1 MRPTLP
7 VTAALLLTVASLA
20 AAQTWDSSGNALLK
34 GTWCFR
40 QVVWQVGD
48 SSGNLNREISISG
61 NINFDGI
68 STYTLTNLHT
78 ADTASPPVNASTS
91 GTFSIAA
98 SGYGFLSS
106 PLFSGDQ
113 INGLVAQGIFIGSS
127 TENHTGYH
135 DLFIAAQLGTP
146 VFQGSY
152 TLADLD
158 FPTAS
163 IFDARDSLLQ
173 LNPDGTANA
182 NGYVT
187 ATGLAPLSQY
197 FSGLTYSVTNG
208 VGAIDFGGALA
219 PSNLIS
225 GPKALYF
232 SPDGNFVFG
241 GSLTGWDLIVGVRA
255 ATTLPKFSGLY
266 YQAGLDEDN
275 SQVQPATAQHPAS
288 GSATLDTYYG
298 ALNALP
304 GGQLLG
310 HRRVL
315 TGSTASP
322 AHSTYAASYS
332 INSTGTDDSSDQE
345 HFFFGAGGSIRIG
358 LGNNPLL
365 GISVALHAPALTGS
379 APFID
384 PTQITNAASSAPFT
398 AGIAPGELITL
409 YGTGL
414 ATQTQYDPTFPTLLA
429 GVQVTVNNRPAR
441 LIFVSPTQI
450 SALVP
455 FATAESIASIL
466 VMSNKAASNTVTTF
480 VNRTAPGVYTVPSG
494 GLGYAAALHGD
505 YSLVTPASPAQPG
518 EVIQVFVTGL
528 GAVSPAVGDAA
539 PGPVNPFSSAVNA
552 ITASIGGQPATVQ
565 FDGLAPQLSGLY
577 QVNVQVPAGLSDGS
591 VYLSLGGPDSTTA
604 ESLLPV
610 ASAASQ

>member
-1 MRPTLP
+1 MRSVP
-7 VTAALLLTVASLA
+7 AALLLTLWGASLA
-20 AAQTWDSSGNALLK
+20 AAQTWDSAGNALLK

-40 QVVWQVGD
+40 QVVWQVAD
-48 SSGNLNREISISG
+48 SSGNLSRAIALSG
-61 NINFDGI
+61 NITFDG
-68 STYTLTNLHT
+68 SGTYTLTNLHT
-78 ADTASPPVNASTS
+78 ADTASPPVSAPPN

-98 SGYGFLSS
+98 GGYGFLSS
-106 PLFSGDQ
+106 PLFPGDQ
-113 INGLVAQGIFIGSS
+113 VYGLVAQGIFIGSS

-135 DLFIAAQLGTP
+135 DLFIAAQLATP

-163 IFDARDSLLQ
+163 IFDARDSLVQ

-182 NGYVT
+182 TGYVT
-187 ATGLAPLSQY
+187 ANGFAPVSQS
-197 FSGLTYSVTNG
+197 FSGLAYSVING
-208 VGAIDFGGALA
+208 VGAVDFGGTLA
-219 PSNLIS
+219 PSNLIA

-241 GSLTGWDLIVGVRA
+241 GSLTGWDMIVGVRA
-255 ATTLPKFSGLY
+255 AAGLPKFSGLY

-275 SQVQPATAQHPAS
+275 SQVQPATSQHPAT

-304 GGQLLG
+304 GGQILG

-315 TGSTASP
+315 TGSAGSP

-332 INSTGTDDSSDQE
+332 INSSGTDDSNDQE
-345 HFFFGAGGSIRIG
+345 HFFFGAGGAIRIG

-379 APFID
+379 GPFID
-384 PTQITNAASSAPFT
+384 PTRITNAASSAPFT

-414 ATQTQYDPTFPTLLA
+414 AAQTQYDPTFPTLLA
-429 GVQVTVNNRPAR
+429 GVQVTVNNRPAP
-441 LIFVSPTQI
+441 LIFVSAGQI

-455 FATAESIASIL
+455 FATAEPIASIQ
-466 VMSNKAASNTVTTF
+466 VISNHAPSNQVTAF

-528 GAVSPAVGDAA
+528 GSVSPSVGDAA
-539 PGPVNPFSSAVNA
+539 PGPVNPLSSAVST
-552 ITASIGGQPATVQ
+552 ITASIGGQPAPVQ
-565 FDGLAPQLSGLY
+565 FDGLAPQLSALY
-577 QVNVQVPAGLSDGS
+577 QVNVQVPPGLSDGS
-591 VYLSLGGPDSTTA
+591 VYLSLAGPDSTTA
-604 ESLLPV
+604 ESLLPI
-610 ASAASQ
+610 AAASQ